1 MCYFKELFSPVSI
14 RGLVLKNR
22 IVMPSMLTHMASI
35 NGEVTDRLIAYY
47 AERAR
52 GGAALIFPEATAV
65 DDTGLSYFRGLSIAH
80 DRYIPGLRK
89 LVRAVHEHGGSI
101 GVQLGH
107 GGRYALPEVSR
118 SARPLVSFIPGWS
131 PLEDARV
138 LDGEEIERL
147 AGCFAAAAERA
158 AEAGFDI
165 VEIHG
170 AHGYLIGSFLSPFTN
185 RRTDE
190 WGGSFENRMRFPRLV
205 IEGIRRKLG
214 DDFPLSFRLSA
225 DEFIRGGIDVT
236 LASQIAAAVVSLGVD
251 LIHVSAGMIETNR
264 FTGPPPVLPMGWN
277 TDNAAIVKKA
287 LAGTDA
293 LVTVAGRIHDG
304 ATAEAVIHEGK
315 ADLVSIG
322 RALIA
327 DPALPGKLESGMEK
341 KIIPCLSCNEGCV
354 GSIARQKPLSCAVNP
369 RVGFE
374 QIPFRRAATVKNVV
388 IVGAGVAGMEAA
400 LVAARLG
407 HSVTLFERANR
418 LGGLLNIASMP
429 PHKEIFLRLID
440 YMSHELIENGVK
452 LVLGTSPSVD
462 ELKALHPDALLIA
475 TGSVPAVPA
484 FLRSAPTVS
493 AADVLSGQRT
503 GQKVLILGGGLVG
516 AETAEFLARQG
527 KEVAILELKDNIAA
541 DMQARA
547 RAFLLEELSAGHVTI
562 MTGLEIRTISSEG
575 RVLVRN
581 RYGKEYE
588 LPCYDTLVMA
598 LGYRSNDSLCA
609 KLSQENIPFI
619 PVGDCVKA
627 GKIMAAIHQAH
638 QAASGL

>member
-1 MCYFKELFSPVSI
+1 MSHFTKLFSPVNI

-22 IVMPSMLTHMASI
+22 IVMPSMLTHMASV
-35 NGEVTDRLIAYY
+35 NGEVTDRLVAYY

-52 GGAALIFPEATAV
+52 GGVGLIFPEATAV

-89 LVRAVHEHGGSI
+89 LTRAVHAHGGHI

-107 GGRYALPEVSR
+107 GGRYAQPEFSR
-118 SARPLVSFIPGWS
+118 HARPLVSFIPGWS

-147 AGCFAAAAERA
+147 VGCFADAAQRA
-158 AEAGFDI
+158 AEAGFDV

-205 IEGIRRKLG
+205 IEGIRQKLG
-214 DDFPLSFRLSA
+214 ADFPLSFRLSA
-225 DEFIRGGIDVT
+225 DECIKGGIDVT
-236 LASQIAAAVVSLGVD
+236 LAAQIAASVVSLGVN
-251 LIHVSAGMIETNR
+251 LVHVSAGMIETNR
-264 FTGPPPVLPMGWN
+264 FTGPPPALPMGWN
-277 TDNAAIVKKA
+277 ADNAAIVKKA

-304 ATAEAVIHEGK
+304 AVAESILREEK

-327 DPALPGKLESGMEK
+327 DPELPAKLEAGLDK
-341 KIIPCLSCNEGCV
+341 KIVPCLSCNEGCI
-354 GSIARQKPLSCAVNP
+354 GSIAQQKPLSCAVNP
-369 RVGFE
+369 CVGFE
-374 QIPFRRAATVKNVV
+374 QLPFTRAKSTKNVV
-388 IVGAGVAGMEAA
+388 VIGAGVAGMETA

-407 HSVTLFERANR
+407 HSVTLFERTNR
-418 LGGLLNIASMP
+418 LGGLLNVAALP

-440 YMSHELIENGVK
+440 YMSHELVENDVR
-452 LVLGTSPSVD
+452 LVLGTSPSID
-462 ELKALHPDALLIA
+462 ELKKMHPDALIVA
-475 TGSVPAVPA
+475 TGSLPVRPSILGSAPVVPA
-484 FLRSAPTVS
+484 
-493 AADVLSGQRT
+493 ADILSGQKT

-516 AETAEFLARQG
+516 AETAEFLAVQG
-527 KEVAILELKDNIAA
+527 KEVSILELREDIAT

-547 RAFLLEELSAGHVTI
+547 RAFLLEALAERHVTV
-562 MTGLEIRTISSEG
+562 MTGLEIRAVSSGGE
-575 RVLVRN
+575 VLVRN
-581 RYGKEYE
+581 RYGKEYA
-588 LPCYDTLVMA
+588 LPRYDTLVTA
-598 LGYRSNDSLCA
+598 LGYRSDDSLCA
-609 KLSQENIPFI
+609 RLTEENIPFTA
-619 PVGDCVKA
+619 VGDCVRA
-627 GKIMAAIHQAH
+627 GKVMAAIHQAH
-638 QAASGL
+638 QVASSL